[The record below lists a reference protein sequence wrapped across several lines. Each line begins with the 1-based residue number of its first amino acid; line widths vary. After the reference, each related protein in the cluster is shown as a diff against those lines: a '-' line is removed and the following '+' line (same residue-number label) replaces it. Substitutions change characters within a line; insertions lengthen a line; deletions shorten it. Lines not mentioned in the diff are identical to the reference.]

1 MADNVADNV
10 SNESDN
16 PNNPALNDGADY
28 RLDVLKKL
36 RIVFRAAQ
44 RHSLWIEKQC
54 GVNGAQLWMMQE
66 LLDKPG
72 LRVGELASKLAV
84 HQTTASNLIDALRK
98 RGYIVKERDAS
109 DQRVVNLRLS
119 EEGRQVLLKAPTPAR
134 GLLQEAILH
143 LDEESL
149 AQLDAGLKGMLS
161 SIDKLDEGFGM
172 LPLPFMMQE
181 PV

>member
-54 GVNGAQLWMMQE
+54 GSLG
-66 LLDKPG
+66 
-72 LRVGELASKLAV
+72 
-84 HQTTASNLIDALRK
+84 
-98 RGYIVKERDAS
+98 
-109 DQRVVNLRLS
+109 RLN
-119 EEGRQVLLKAPTPAR
+119 
-134 GLLQEAILH
+134 
-143 LDEESL
+143 
-149 AQLDAGLKGMLS
+149 
-161 SIDKLDEGFGM
+161 
-172 LPLPFMMQE
+172 
-181 PV
+181 

>member
-1 MADNVADNV
+1 MADKL
-10 SNESDN
+10 
-16 PNNPALNDGADY
+16 PAPDGAIDH

-44 RHSLWIEKQC
+44 RHSLWVEKQC

-66 LLDKPG
+66 LLDQPG
-72 LRVGELASKLAV
+72 MRVGELASKLAI

-98 RGYIVKERDAS
+98 RGYIVKERDSS
-109 DQRVVNLRLS
+109 DQRVVNLKLS
-119 EEGRQVLLKAPTPAR
+119 EEGRLVLQNAPTPAR

-143 LDEESL
+143 LDEQSL
-149 AQLDAGLKGMLS
+149 AQLDAGLQGMLS

-172 LPLPFMMQE
+172 LPLPFMM
-181 PV
+181 